1 MTPAKKCGKVQALSW
16 GMTLVI
22 PVILLVAFIVAAFC
36 SLCVLPVTA
45 RGESFDHAHW
55 ELVLRKFV
63 NEQGRVDYGSLK
75 QSGADL
81 DAYVAALAARSP
93 KSEPAAFPSRA
104 SQLAYWINAYNA
116 LTISGVVENWPVSS
130 VRKIGFLPFAFF
142 RSKKFT
148 VGGRQ
153 MTLDDIEN
161 ILRQELRETRIHF
174 AIVCASNS
182 CPHLQSGAY
191 TAENVE
197 SLLDQAGRAY
207 VNDPR
212 NLFLD
217 APHNRATIPSIFKWF
232 RQDFEDYARRNK
244 LATTGL
250 ASTGDVAL
258 DFMRKFAN
266 DANRRAIDA
275 LKNPRVSYFDYDW
288 GINDL
293 HAPADTL
300 RKPGKP

>member
-1 MTPAKKCGKVQALSW
+1 MTPENRCGKVQAPSR

-22 PVILLVAFIVAAFC
+22 PVIPLVAFMVAAVC
-36 SLCVLPVTA
+36 SLGVLPAAA
-45 RGESFDHAHW
+45 RGESFDHARW
-55 ELVLRKFV
+55 EMVLRKFV

-75 QSGADL
+75 ESRADL
-81 DAYVAALAARSP
+81 DPYIAALAARSP
-93 KSEPAAFPSRA
+93 KSDPAAFPSRS

-116 LTISGVVENWPVSS
+116 LTIAGVLENWPVSS

-161 ILRQELRETRIHF
+161 ILRQELLETRVHF

-182 CPHLQSGAY
+182 CPHLQRSAY

-197 SLLDQAGRAY
+197 SLLDQAGRLY

-212 NLFLD
+212 NLSLD
-217 APHNRATIPSIFKWF
+217 VPHNRATIPSIFKWF
-232 RQDFEDYARRNK
+232 RQDFEDYALRNHT
-244 LATTGL
+244 AT
-250 ASTGDVAL
+250 TGDVAL

-293 HAPADTL
+293 RAPADTL
-300 RKPGKP
+300 RKSGKP